1 MFTIIYRTNTRS
13 FIVQNLL
20 SIGMLIIYIFLV
32 IILFSAS
39 GAPSFLINVLPDENG
54 AQFGIFV
61 AGIVIS
67 ITVSFIL
74 FMLIYFIMPNKKI
87 ALKHIW
93 LGAWIAA
100 FLLEIFIVLFPL
112 YIRRFMGSFIGLI
125 GFAIILITFFYYFA
139 VILILGV
146 QINAYFGDRIQPL
159 SEDLGT
165 FLSQAVSRMNKTRTV
180 PILKNELYRPTRRVQ
195 QYY

>member
-1 MFTIIYRTNTRS
+1 
-13 FIVQNLL
+13 
-20 SIGMLIIYIFLV
+20 
-32 IILFSAS
+32 
-39 GAPSFLINVLPDENG
+39 
-54 AQFGIFV
+54 
-61 AGIVIS
+61 
-67 ITVSFIL
+67 
-74 FMLIYFIMPNKKI
+74 MPNKKI